1 MHSLYLFTMKNGIAN
16 CIFNGS
22 ADWRQYNNSN
32 CPFLQY
38 SLLQRSRNNLYSG
51 RKTLGGRTP
60 EELPAAR
67 KINMQSWEVSI
78 HSSHRHSTRYGS
90 GKEAEA
96 NSQQLLQSPLWHF
109 SNHPKRV
116 CNHFCHNG
124 FWFTSE
130 VTHTLWLVEGKGKKR
145 KEHYSHYPKITAGR
159 RWMVQDYYPLVLISQ
174 QRVLLTWFITE
185 FGNIFNYCS

>member
-1 MHSLYLFTMKNGIAN
+1 MKNGFARI
-16 CIFNGS
+16 CFKGS
-22 ADWRQYNNSN
+22 VGWRQCNNCN
-32 CPFLQY
+32 CPFPQY
-38 SLLQRSRNNLYSG
+38 SLLQKSRNNLYSG

-60 EELPAAR
+60 EELPAAS
-67 KINMQSWEVSI
+67 KINMQSWVVSSSPR
-78 HSSHRHSTRYGS
+78 HSSRYGS

-130 VTHTLWLVEGKGKKR
+130 VTHILWLVEGKGKKR
-145 KEHYSHYPKITAGR
+145 NEHYSHYPKITAGR
-159 RWMVQDYYPLVLISQ
+159 KWMVRDYYPLVLISQ
-174 QRVLLTWFITE
+174 QRVLLTWFISE
-185 FGNIFNYCS
+185 FVNIFNYSS